1 MSIVDNGN
9 DVHVEYQIPDEI
21 QSKIPQH
28 FYSALAGELCSVFG
42 RMIFDKDESGVYGIS
57 YIGGTTG
64 WMEALKMTSEKL
76 DMAWLLDYYK
86 SLPWHDSDIF
96 DGEIEDKIISEFIEA
111 DQKPESTNAYY
122 EFLLQRKT
130 V

>member
-21 QSKIPQH
+21 KSKIPQH

-86 SLPWHDSDIF
+86 SLPWHDSEIF
-96 DGEIEDKIISEFIEA
+96 DGEIEDKIFSEFIEA
-111 DQKPESTNAYY
+111 DQKPECTNA
-122 EFLLQRKT
+122 
-130 V
+130 

>member
-1 MSIVDNGN
+1 MSIVDNGT

-21 QSKIPQH
+21 KSKIPQH

-64 WMEALKMTSEKL
+64 WMEALKMTSEKFHQTIL
-76 DMAWLLDYYK
+76 MITHNPEIAKKVDVR
-86 SLPWHDSDIF
+86 IR
-96 DGEIEDKIISEFIEA
+96 IEDGKI
-111 DQKPESTNAYY
+111 
-122 EFLLQRKT
+122 
-130 V
+130 VG